1 MRVFKKKSNSVSMT
15 RAEALKF
22 TPVKSDRVQ
31 ESRLETGEIVL
42 TYPIDIRPWIDRI
55 VKRFGGKAS
64 TAVDKKIQLDELG
77 TAVWEQINGE
87 RSVKQVVQ
95 WFAKKYQLHTKE
107 AEVSVSRFLRELG
120 NRGLIGLK

>member
-1 MRVFKKKSNSVSMT
+1 MRVFKKKSGNVSMT

-22 TPVKSDRVQ
+22 KPVKSNRVR
-31 ESRLETGEIVL
+31 ENRLETGEVIL

-64 TAVDKKIQLDELG
+64 TAVDRKLQLDELG
-77 TAVWEQINGE
+77 TAVWEQIDGE
-87 RSVKQVVQ
+87 RSVKQVIQ

-120 NRGLIGLK
+120 KRGLIGLK